1 MTTLTAGST
10 ANFSLSGR
18 QVLTLTAESN
28 TTGTLKRTQYIDG
41 QSSKTDVLGPPATN
55 RTYGPYGHE
64 TDIEITCTYGSFE
77 YDVTGTSLVTAET
90 DPVTGGSKKLTANN
104 RDVLADRG
112 VDQWAD
118 TGGTIMVDWA
128 DGSIGTPTAGWTVEK
143 DTTRTYAGKT
153 ALKITATAGAADTL
167 TCDITVPTTYLG
179 GAKRICF
186 AIDPG
191 DSYITGDTANPI
203 QLWLYYSGPT
213 THRPIMM
220 VAANHAVGEWFDA
233 GPAFD
238 QDASGTG
245 HITGTA
251 QWAKV
256 ATEEFTVVRIVMT
269 KRAGQAISVP
279 AYIGPIYTDPVRSTK
294 ATLTLFMDGQY
305 SGQYKYAR
313 QILQAYGLRASLA
326 VVFPWLAS
334 PSGTMTEAQLLKM
347 CALGHELICHTGTA
361 GDYGWDN
368 VTKYPDGQEYDLV
381 KADLNAAW
389 TKMGTMG
396 QTSGIGYAVVGFTNG
411 LANTQTY
418 ARRQNISNALR
429 DAGVLACRQLGAY
442 QGSYYGNGSETQTV
456 VTQSRMVTSADATAT
471 LTGIIDQIIARGGWS
486 GLTFHDIL
494 LSGATGNNYNVADFE
509 TVMDYI
515 AGKVAAGTLRVMPF
529 SEAMQMMSVVPRPQ

>member
-1 MTTLTAGST
+1 MTVSLGNGVDIGNIVTST
-10 ANFSLSGR
+10 
-18 QVLTLTAESN
+18 
-28 TTGTLKRTQYIDG
+28 
-41 QSSKTDVLGPPATN
+41 
-55 RTYGPYGHE
+55 
-64 TDIEITCTYGSFE
+64 
-77 YDVTGTSLVTAET
+77 T

-112 VDQWAD
+112 VDQWSD
-118 TGGTIMVDWA
+118 TGGTVMVDWA

-167 TCDITVPTTYLG
+167 VCDLTIPATFFG

-186 AIDPG
+186 AVDPG
-191 DSYITGDTANPI
+191 NSYITGDGANPI
-203 QLWLYYSGPT
+203 QLWLNYSGST
-213 THRPIMM
+213 THRLMM
-220 VAANHAVGEWFDA
+220 YAHSNHATGEWFESGA
-233 GPAFD
+233 LYD
-238 QDASGTG
+238 QDASGAG
-245 HITGTA
+245 HLTGTA

-256 ATEEFTVVRIVMT
+256 AAEEVTVIRLVMT

-305 SGQYKYAR
+305 AGQYKYAR

-326 VVFPWLAS
+326 VVFPWLTS

-347 CALGHELICHTGTA
+347 IALGHEVICHTGTT

-368 VTKYPDGQEYDLV
+368 VTKYPDGQEYALV
-381 KADLNAAW
+381 KADLGAAW
-389 TKMGTMG
+389 ARMGTMG
-396 QTSGIGYAVVGFTNG
+396 VTDGVGYAVVGFTNG
-411 LANTQTY
+411 LVNTQTY

-429 DAGVLACRQLGAY
+429 DAGVVACRQLGNY
-442 QGSYYGNGSETQTV
+442 VGSYYGNGGEVQTV
-456 VTQSRMVTSADATAT
+456 LPGSRMVTSADSTAT

-486 GLTFHDIL
+486 GLTFHDL
-494 LSGATGNNYNVADFE
+494 VLSGATGNNYNVADFE

-529 SEAMQMMSVVPRPQ
+529 SKAMQMMSVVPQPQ